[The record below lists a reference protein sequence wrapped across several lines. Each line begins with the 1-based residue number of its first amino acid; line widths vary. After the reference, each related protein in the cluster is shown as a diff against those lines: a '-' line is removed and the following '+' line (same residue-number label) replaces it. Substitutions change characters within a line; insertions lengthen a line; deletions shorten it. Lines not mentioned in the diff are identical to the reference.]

1 MRSRSRGRRPRYA
14 NGFAESLFLYQ
25 CFFPFPAFNDTRHP
39 TPDTLPPTLDTRH
52 PTPDTRHP
60 TPDTRH
66 PTPYSLLPT
75 PYPLTNRKVQGI
87 IFL

>member
-1 MRSRSRGRRPRYA
+1 MSPLTWHSAIAFSGSFASSRSGGRRPHRFFYT
-14 NGFAESLFLYQ
+14 SLSPH
-25 CFFPFPAFNDTRHP
+25 FPPFTTPYSLLP
-39 TPDTLPPTLDTRH
+39 TPYSLL
-52 PTPDTRHP
+52 
-60 TPDTRH
+60 